1 MYPKYYGHGVS
12 PDLIKLNMNV
22 DILIIDNC
30 IFVVKFSEV

>member
-1 MYPKYYGHGVS
+1 MYPKYYGHSVS